1 MQPCN
6 PAVEVGLRRA
16 AALPATLRTGGG
28 SREPA
33 YTCVPMCM
41 HMHMRTHMRAHMHMR
56 MHMPHATCT
65 RKTGCNAQVKPA
77 WGLCYDAV
85 RVS

>member
-6 PAVEVGLRRA
+6 PAGEVGLRWA
-16 AALPATLRTGGG
+16 ATLPATLRTGGG

-41 HMHMRTHMRAHMHMR
+41 HMHMRTHMRTHMHMHMR
-56 MHMPHATCT
+56 MHMRAHMRMRMHMPHAP
-65 RKTGCNAQVKPA
+65 AQA
-77 WGLCYDAV
+77 RRAATH
-85 RVS
+85 R